1 MSGPHRSWINR
12 RGASSYQTID
22 GRTARG
28 RLGQV
33 PKLNIK
39 DLGSRLDV
47 SINQPVQEQ
56 KHINLILEQL
66 LQVKEA
72 LRNAEQHQEDKEV
85 KEAQPKLKQECTR
98 SESMEAKMEIKR
110 ERTRS
115 RRR

>member
-1 MSGPHRSWINR
+1 M
-12 RGASSYQTID
+12 
-22 GRTARG
+22 
-28 RLGQV
+28 
-33 PKLNIK
+33 
-39 DLGSRLDV
+39 
-47 SINQPVQEQ
+47 SINQTVQEQ

-85 KEAQPKLKQECTR
+85 KEAQSKLKQECTR